1 MKPARRRHV
10 VEHLQGAYE
19 VSQRRACRATGF
31 DRGSHRHQ
39 SRRDPQTELRI
50 RLNDLAASRV
60 RYGYRRLHIL
70 LKREGWHI
78 NHKRV
83 HRLYREEGLGIRAKT
98 PRRKRT
104 ARYRKARTEIEAA
117 DDVWAMDF
125 VSDRLFNQRSLRIL
139 AVVDCFTRECLAIEP
154 RAKFQALKVIEAL
167 DGVMA
172 VRGKPKSIRVDNG
185 PEFAGRLLDQWAYH
199 NGVELDFSR
208 PGKPT
213 DNAYVESFNARLRSE
228 CLNASWFLS
237 LEDAAEKLR
246 QWRTE
251 FNTERPHS
259 ALGNLTP
266 QAFRAQT
273 KKARKVA

>member
-31 DRGSHRHQ
+31 DRGSHRYQ

-50 RLNDLAASRV
+50 RLKDLAASRV

-104 ARYRKARTEIEAA
+104 ARYREARTEIEAMN
-117 DDVWAMDF
+117 DVWAMDF
-125 VSDRLFNQRSLRIL
+125 VSDRLFNQRSFRIL
-139 AVVDCFTRECLAIEP
+139 AMVDCFTRECLAIEP
-154 RAKFQALKVIEAL
+154 RVKFQALNVIEAL
-167 DGVMA
+167 DQVMA

-199 NGVELDFSR
+199 NGVERDFSR

-237 LEDAAEKLR
+237 LGDAAERLR
-246 QWRTE
+246 QWQTE

-266 QAFRAQT
+266 QAFRAQNNQ
-273 KKARKVA
+273 ARRVA